1 LIASAFP
8 LRFKAAI
15 LSIVEI
21 AEAKTAI
28 DQVLNEERE
37 RPSIGYEDVVYEWIT
52 RYSELTPEERTR
64 WRTLA
69 AVPRKN
75 LWAQRQESPRPV
87 TETPPIYRFSGTNF
101 DLLMSIYSS
110 VNENERPQL
119 IDHILRRVESGG
131 TRADYKPENYPFPIF
146 SGKVCELP
154 LIVEFCVRTGNI
166 EAFFKATAKPT
177 LPTVSLAIMMKQLEE
192 TIALDWDWF
201 SNNQLGEIP
210 TWLAPLREIADRQT
224 HSARGRRGEM
234 VKNVYYVMG
243 CEVEA
248 SEIVQS
254 IDGITKECE
263 QARYWYLKGALQQT
277 VNLEVES
284 DKARVEG
291 FLVKL
296 GFSGD
301 MIKSLN
307 AAENDY
313 KSITN
318 PFELKS
324 CLGHIRSFLE
334 HLHREAAKSIAT
346 AAGTTVVDRWGDATS
361 YLRKQGFVTQ
371 QHEAFITSLYTL
383 ISDTSVHPLG
393 AEREYARLLRNVT
406 IEYGVMFLTVLDKRG
421 VRI

>member
-1 LIASAFP
+1 
-8 LRFKAAI
+8 
-15 LSIVEI
+15 VEI
-21 AEAKTAI
+21 AEAKRAA

-37 RPSIGYEDVVYEWIT
+37 RPSIGYEDVANEWIT
-52 RYSELTPEERTR
+52 RPNEMTPEELKR
-64 WRTLA
+64 WLA
-69 AVPRKN
+69 MASLPRKN
-75 LWAQRQESPRPV
+75 LLTQREKSPRLV

-101 DLLMSIYSS
+101 DLLMSIYGS
-110 VNENERPQL
+110 VNENERPRL
-119 IDHILRRVESGG
+119 INHILQRVESGG
-131 TRADYKPENYPFPIF
+131 TRAYYKPENYSFPIF
-146 SGKVCELP
+146 SSKVCELP

-166 EAFFKATAKPT
+166 EPFFEATAKPT
-177 LPTVSLAIMMKQLEE
+177 MPTVSLAIMMRQLEE
-192 TIALDWDWF
+192 SIALNWNWF
-201 SNNQLGEIP
+201 SNNQLGKIHK
-210 TWLAPLREIADRQT
+210 WLAPLRALADRQT
-224 HSARGRRGEM
+224 HSARGPRGGPK
-234 VKNVYYVMG
+234 VKNTYYVMG
-243 CEVEA
+243 RETEA
-248 SEIVQS
+248 NQIVKS
-254 IDGITKECE
+254 IDGIAKECE

-291 FLVKL
+291 FLAKL
-296 GFSGD
+296 GFSSD

-313 KSITN
+313 KSIAN

-346 AAGTTVVDRWGDATS
+346 VAGATVVDRWGDATS
-361 YLRKQGFVTQ
+361 YLRQQGFITQ

-421 VRI
+421 VKI